1 MLRKGREMFPRN
13 ILESAHIRVNKQRCM
28 NLDEEIGVSTVYGKG
43 KRSLAEEEEAGNIK
57 RRSAVFMIMVV
68 HGQGLRSWLVMVIV

>member
-1 MLRKGREMFPRN
+1 MFTWVC
-13 ILESAHIRVNKQRCM
+13 LCLCKFLYFLWEG
-28 NLDEEIGVSTVYGKG
+28 E
-43 KRSLAEEEEAGNIK
+43 RSLAEEEEAENI